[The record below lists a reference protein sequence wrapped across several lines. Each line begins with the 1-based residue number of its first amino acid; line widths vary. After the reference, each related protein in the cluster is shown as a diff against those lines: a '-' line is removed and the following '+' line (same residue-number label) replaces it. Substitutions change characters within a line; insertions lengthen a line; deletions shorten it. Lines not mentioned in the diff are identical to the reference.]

1 MKNRHSL
8 ILSTLLLLLLASC
21 SEKETRIVDFLVE
34 FATVAKTASST
45 TIVLDNGTVLT
56 PNNAINGEIN
66 VDIKDGDRVILNYTP
81 LEDGFI
87 SINSIRR
94 ILLANILEEG
104 YPAKRKTSPIKIVSV
119 WVSGKYLN
127 MSFYVDYHSKPHTA
141 ALFRDMQAGKPTL
154 YFSYSR
160 GEDPPGAP
168 TLTYLSF
175 NIESLQKK
183 NFTIYINTD
192 EGERKFELK

>member
-1 MKNRHSL
+1 MKNRHLL
-8 ILSTLLLLLLASC
+8 ILSVILLLFVASC
-21 SEKETRIVDFLVE
+21 SKDEARIVDFFVE
-34 FATVAKTASST
+34 FATIAKTPSST
-45 TIVLDNGTVLT
+45 TILLDNGTVLT
-56 PNNAINGEIN
+56 PNNASNL
-66 VDIKDGDRVILNYTP
+66 DIKDGDRVILNYTP

-94 ILLANILEEG
+94 ILLATILEEG
-104 YPAKRKTSPIKIVSV
+104 FPAKLETSPIKIVSV

-141 ALFRDMQAGKPTL
+141 ALYRDMRVGKPTL

-175 NIESLQKK
+175 SLERLQKQD
-183 NFTIYINTD
+183 FTIYINTD
-192 EGERKFELK
+192 DGERKFEFRVK